1 MSLRAFAI
9 GSIAT
14 LYLLIAT
21 GTFVCIVH
29 CTGDFI
35 LDRTEIA
42 HKHSDKSHENGEK
55 ESHKEKRDCD
65 GDKNC
70 SCCNQHGNYVV
81 SENIKINFHINIPN
95 APAPTPLFPY
105 QSPPHSAIISLVDS
119 WPETHGPPGISGKD
133 ISIKFRSLLI

>member
-35 LDRTEIA
+35 LDKMEVA
-42 HKHSDKSHENGEK
+42 HKHSDQSHENGEK
-55 ESHKEKRDCD
+55 ESHKEKGDCN

-81 SENIKINFHINIPN
+81 SENIKINFHINILNP
-95 APAPTPLFPY
+95 PASISPY
-105 QSPPHSAIISLVDS
+105 HYQYPSFSTIVSLINS